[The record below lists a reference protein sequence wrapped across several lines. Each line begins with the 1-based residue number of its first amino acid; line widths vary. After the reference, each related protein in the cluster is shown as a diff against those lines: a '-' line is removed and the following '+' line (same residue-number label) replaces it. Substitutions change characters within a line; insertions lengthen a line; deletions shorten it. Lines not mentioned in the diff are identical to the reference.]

1 MIDTIFNSIQKL
13 FYHKESEFSTR
24 RHEIITSRENP
35 QSDTIFVDCLFDS
48 IEASQNNGG
57 AICVD
62 KPINLTIKKTKFSQ
76 CSSVRE
82 GGSLYISGAHA
93 SLFCLAIYRSHTRT
107 NNENIG
113 GNAYSMLTLNLK

>member
-1 MIDTIFNSIQKL
+1 MKNL
-13 FYHKESEFSTR
+13 FTTKSSEFPTR
-24 RHEIITSRENP
+24 RNGIITSRENP
-35 QSDTIFVDCLFDS
+35 QSDIVFADCLFDS

-62 KPINLTIKKTKFSQ
+62 KPISLTIKKTKFSQ
-76 CSSVRE
+76 CSCVRE

-93 SLFCLAIYRSHTRT
+93 SLFCLVIYRSHTRT